1 MTHSRFSLFLLLVI
15 LPLFLGFSEKSFQRV
30 QFDIKPSSKLYL
42 NGTSNI
48 NEFTCDCENYTHSG
62 TVSINESKQGN
73 WIFEYARLSIAVAA
87 FDCGHSG
94 INRDMGKALR
104 SDKYP
109 KIGITLKEIV
119 NNASLRNFTSGTE
132 HSLHVVVDIS
142 LAGATREYPLQVKVR
157 KIKPELFK
165 ITAQK
170 KLFMS
175 DFGVA
180 PPTALFGLIKVNDII
195 NISFDLEISTI
206 VR

>member
-1 MTHSRFSLFLLLVI
+1 M
-15 LPLFLGFSEKSFQRV
+15 
-30 QFDIKPSSKLYL
+30 QFDIKPSSKLFL

-48 NEFTCDCENYTHSG
+48 NQFTCDCENYTHAG
-62 TVSINESKQGN
+62 TVSLNESKVGN
-73 WIFEYARLSIAVAA
+73 WIFQDARLSIAVAS

-109 KIGITLKEIV
+109 NIGITLKEIV
-119 NNASLRNFTSGTE
+119 NNASLRNLKPGTE
-132 HSLHVVVDIS
+132 QSLHVVVDIS
-142 LAGATREYPLQVKVR
+142 LAGATKEYPLQVKVR
-157 KIKPELFK
+157 EIKPDLFK
-165 ITAQK
+165 ITAEK

-180 PPTALFGLIKVNDII
+180 PPTALFGLIKVNDMI